1 MKANTFL
8 KNILDR
14 TGTVD
19 AELEAKINS
28 FQGDLPDELEAV
40 LNKVTN
46 ADAAKT
52 SREIADYHKNH
63 YKSDIDRVQT
73 AKLTA
78 KGFSQEEITQ
88 ILSLDIAERSDKLLE
103 LQDAKLRKTL
113 NITESDA
120 VKQANALAQAEKE
133 RADRLQN
140 AYLDKGAEVQKA
152 VQEVELKHNTIS
164 LISGFPIA
172 NSIPRSEAVNL
183 IYSKVSQNLE
193 AMGAKLIMSAGSPK
207 LVNAK
212 DVTLDFYD
220 ANSNRVDAHRFV
232 EKIIADL
239 NLLERKQQTQQ
250 QKEFQVSLNKPVSSQ
265 AAFKSTV
272 NKILQK

>member
-14 TGTVD
+14 TGSSD
-19 AELEAKINS
+19 AELLSKIENL
-28 FQGDLPDELEAV
+28 QGDLPDELESV
-40 LNKVTN
+40 LSKVTN

-52 SREIADYHKNH
+52 SREIADYHRTH
-63 YKSDIDRVQT
+63 YKADIDRVQT

-78 KGFSQEEITQ
+78 KGFTQEEIAQ
-88 ILSLDIAERSDKLLE
+88 VLSLDIADRSDKLLE
-103 LQDAKLRKTL
+103 LQDAKLRKSL

-152 VQEVELKHNTIS
+152 VQEVELKHNTIG
-164 LISGFPIA
+164 LISSFPIA

-183 IYSKVSQNLE
+183 IYTKVSQNLE
-193 AMGAKLIMSAGSPK
+193 AMGAKLIMVAGQPK
-207 LVNAK
+207 LVSAK
-212 DVTLDFYD
+212 DQTLDFYD
-220 ANSNRVDAHRFV
+220 ANSNRIDAHRFV

-250 QKEFQVSLNKPVSSQ
+250 IKEFQVAINKPVSSQ